1 MTGLD
6 TRGKISAAGAVLI
19 TGHFDPLTA
28 AHARRISELKQAGKP
43 LVVVITSPAEPI
55 LPARARAELVA
66 ALGAVDHVIVADEV
80 VHEEPAD
87 AERTRRLVAHIHS
100 RQ

>member
-6 TRGKISAAGAVLI
+6 TREKISATGAVLV

-28 AHARRISELKQAGKP
+28 AHARRITELKQSDRP
-43 LVVVITSPAEPI
+43 LVVVVTSPANPI

-66 ALGAVDHVIVADEV
+66 ALGAVDQVIVADEI
-80 VHEEPAD
+80 VHEEAAD
-87 AERTRRLVAHIHS
+87 SERTRALIAHIHS